1 MTDSQSALDHWN
13 RAAAVY
19 SHSRGSGPLALC
31 SLYEPSIEQLLGNV
45 TGKQILDAGCGDG
58 HYARVLKG
66 RGALVSAIDGASQM
80 IALARRA
87 GHDGIAYQVADLT
100 QRLPFD
106 DESQDIVLANMVL
119 MDIPTIEIAVEEF
132 ARILRRRGA
141 LVFAITHPCFF
152 CSDWVQEGGVNLHKA
167 VADYLS
173 VRTESLELWGRTLH
187 FHRPLSA
194 YFEELECNGFAVDA
208 LKEPRPSEEQVREH
222 PEWEHH
228 LRIPSFIVARAI
240 RL

>member
-1 MTDSQSALDHWN
+1 MIDSQRALDHWN

-31 SLYEPSIEQLLGNV
+31 SIYEPTIEQLLGDV
-45 TGKQILDAGCGDG
+45 TGKQILDACCGDG
-58 HYARVLKG
+58 HYARVLRG
-66 RGALVSAIDGASQM
+66 RGALVNAIDGASAM

-87 GHDGIAYQVADLT
+87 GQERIAYQVADLT
-100 QRLPFD
+100 QRLPFE
-106 DESQDIVLANMVL
+106 DESQDMVLANMVL

-141 LVFAITHPCFF
+141 LVFSITHPCFF
-152 CSDWVQEGGVNLHKA
+152 CSDWVQEAGVNLHKV

-194 YFEELECNGFAVDA
+194 YFDELGAMGS
-208 LKEPRPSEEQVREH
+208 PSMR
-222 PEWEHH
+222 
-228 LRIPSFIVARAI
+228 
-240 RL
+240 